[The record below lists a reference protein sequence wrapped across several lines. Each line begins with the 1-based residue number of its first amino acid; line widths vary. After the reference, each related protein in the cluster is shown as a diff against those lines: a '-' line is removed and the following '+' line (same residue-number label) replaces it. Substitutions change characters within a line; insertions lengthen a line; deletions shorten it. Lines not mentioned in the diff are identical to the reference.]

1 MLVLVCLDQRARRQK
16 NKDYVIQS
24 PGELARIADIGLSPP
39 RLFYRQSDRLMAYVP
54 YRHLGLLKKDRC
66 LLVYFWI

>member
-24 PGELARIADIGLSPP
+24 PGELARIADIGLYPP
-39 RLFYRQSDRLMAYVP
+39 RLFYRQSDRLMADVP

-66 LLVYFWI
+66 LLVYLWI